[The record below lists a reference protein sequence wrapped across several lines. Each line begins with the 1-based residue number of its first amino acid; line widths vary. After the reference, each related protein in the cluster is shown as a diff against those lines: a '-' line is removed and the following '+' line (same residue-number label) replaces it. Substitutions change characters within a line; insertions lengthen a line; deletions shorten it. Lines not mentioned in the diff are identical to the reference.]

1 MDRRRA
7 PAAGAIAAVAGL
19 VVMAS
24 PLHLLGAVLLVLGV
38 VTVGLT
44 APDYALLAILVLF
57 PVHPLAARVLQ
68 VDFGVTGSAL
78 LVFSS
83 WKELALAVVI
93 GGQLIRQLA
102 THPDWRT
109 VRAQLNVVDVLGA
122 ALVVLAT
129 IGLALNPHGLALNQL
144 RLWLFPIGVYV
155 AVRLCGLSIR
165 QFLEAA
171 AVVAVGFGTFLVV
184 QGDFLG
190 FGFVSRYW
198 TAGGRIPNT
207 YTALLLDGPRG
218 SGTLASPNEAALAL
232 AFWACMLAAAVLVL
246 REWRRW
252 HALALGVVLVA
263 LAITFSRSGPA
274 GAFVGIVALLLAV
287 GLTGGLKPRQGLAW
301 LLVAIIAAGSVSAAI
316 YYERGGVALL
326 INTFLTASGDSE
338 NPDSSTVAHAN
349 SLELGVQLME
359 ANPLG
364 VGLGNVGPRTDP
376 ITGER
381 PRYLIESYYLTLG
394 VTFGWIGLVW
404 ALLLPLAFAVCAI
417 RAIRRGVVLAGS
429 ALLGAAFAAAIVS
442 ILLPTMSEPQIAMVP
457 WALAAFVAGPV
468 LGKADA

>member
-1 MDRRRA
+1 M
-7 PAAGAIAAVAGL
+7 
-19 VVMAS
+19 
-24 PLHLLGAVLLVLGV
+24 
-38 VTVGLT
+38 
-44 APDYALLAILVLF
+44 
-57 PVHPLAARVLQ
+57 
-68 VDFGVTGSAL
+68 
-78 LVFSS
+78 
-83 WKELALAVVI
+83 
-93 GGQLIRQLA
+93 
-102 THPDWRT
+102 
-109 VRAQLNVVDVLGA
+109 
-122 ALVVLAT
+122 
-129 IGLALNPHGLALNQL
+129 
-144 RLWLFPIGVYV
+144 
-155 AVRLCGLSIR
+155 
-165 QFLEAA
+165 
-171 AVVAVGFGTFLVV
+171 
-184 QGDFLG
+184 
-190 FGFVSRYW
+190 
-198 TAGGRIPNT
+198 
-207 YTALLLDGPRG
+207 
-218 SGTLASPNEAALAL
+218 
-232 AFWACMLAAAVLVL
+232 
-246 REWRRW
+246 
-252 HALALGVVLVA
+252 
-263 LAITFSRSGPA
+263 
-274 GAFVGIVALLLAV
+274 
-287 GLTGGLKPRQGLAW
+287 
-301 LLVAIIAAGSVSAAI
+301 SAAI